1 MNQVLFTARS
11 VTRAQ
16 RMAAI
21 LSRRGLRCG
30 VFRAP
35 TQLSQHGCT
44 YAVRLER
51 THISVALELLS
62 AEGLSPL
69 GIYEKTDTGYREVLL

>member
-16 RMAAI
+16 RMATI
-21 LSRRGLRCG
+21 LSRGGLRCA

-35 TQLSQHGCT
+35 AQLSQDGCT
-44 YAVRLER
+44 YAVRLEQL
-51 THISVALELLS
+51 HMGAALELLS
-62 AEGLSPL
+62 AEGISPL
-69 GIYEKTDTGYREVLL
+69 GIYEKTDAGYREVFP